1 MINRTLKKRILL
13 NLFTFAISVTTSK
26 LPVMTVEDFIKNIE
40 TEFEDL
46 VPGKMKADTNFREAF
61 DWNSINAL
69 ILIAM
74 VKTEYGAA
82 INAEDIQKSKTI
94 NDLFE
99 VVKSKI

>member
-1 MINRTLKKRILL
+1 MTL
-13 NLFTFAISVTTSK
+13 
-26 LPVMTVEDFIKNIE
+26 EDFIKNIE
-40 TEFEDL
+40 TEFDDL
-46 VPGKMKADTNFREAF
+46 EPGKLKADTVFREVF

-99 VVKSKI
+99 IVKSKV

>member
-1 MINRTLKKRILL
+1 
-13 NLFTFAISVTTSK
+13 
-26 LPVMTVEDFIKNIE
+26 MTIEDFIKNIE

-46 VPGKMKADTNFREAF
+46 EPGKLKPETIFREVF

-99 VVKSKI
+99 IVKSKV

>member
-1 MINRTLKKRILL
+1 M
-13 NLFTFAISVTTSK
+13 FTFAISVSK
-26 LPVMTVEDFIKNIE
+26 TKLVVMTIEDFIKNIE

-46 VPGKMKADTNFREAF
+46 EPGKLKAETNFREVF

-99 VVKSKI
+99 IVKSKV